1 MPKYSRACN
10 FYYGVKVY
18 SFVPAR
24 LGRGLT
30 SSSII
35 RFGGGRSL
43 STLKLASS
51 TIEAKGVF
59 LCEVLLGVLLLDLA
73 AEGTFVL
80 WNLQLLQ

>member
-1 MPKYSRACN
+1 MPKYSGACN

-51 TIEAKGVF
+51 TIEAKGSTIEAKCSF
-59 LCEVLLGVLLLDLA
+59 ARSYLEFYC
-73 AEGTFVL
+73 
-80 WNLQLLQ
+80 